1 MITIAGL
8 TNIEINLKVD
18 SFPIEYQPVSYPS
31 FGVDASTGGVGF
43 NIAKA
48 LTTLGSQVS
57 FLTLGCHDASSRIVN
72 ADIESLHLKEF
83 HKIDNLSATPQSVN
97 IYDKIGRRSIYCDL
111 KDIQESA
118 FDISIATDSIRRS
131 DAAILCNIN
140 FARPMLQ
147 VALEAKIPIITD
159 VHVLS
164 NPQDEYDMDFFR
176 TASVLFLSDE
186 GISGSKQDFILTLAN
201 LYSNIGVI
209 VIGMG
214 AEGAMLFE
222 RATGRVTLLPAVKP
236 AKVVNTIGAGDALL
250 SAFTHFYV
258 KDRPAVDALNLA
270 QKFASIKI
278 GVSGAANGF
287 VSEAELLR

>member
-1 MITIAGL
+1 MITVAGL
-8 TNIEINLKVD
+8 TNVEINLKVD

-48 LTTLGSQVS
+48 LTTLGSDVS
-57 FLTLGCHDASSRIVN
+57 FLTLGCPDATSRIVN
-72 ADIESLHLKEF
+72 ADIESMHLKEC
-83 HKIDNLSATPQSVN
+83 HKIDNLRETPQSVN
-97 IYDKIGRRSIYCDL
+97 IYDKSGRRSIYCDL
-111 KDIQESA
+111 KDIQESP

-131 DAAILCNIN
+131 DAAVLCNIN
-140 FARPMLQ
+140 FARPMLR
-147 VALEAKIPIITD
+147 VALETNVPVITD

-176 TASVLFLSDE
+176 AASVLFLSDE
-186 GISGSKQDFILTLAN
+186 GISGSKQDFIHTLAH

-214 AEGAMLFE
+214 AEGAMLYE
-222 RATGRVTLLPAVKP
+222 RATDRITLLPAAKP

-250 SAFTHFYV
+250 SAFTHFHV
-258 KDRPAVDALNLA
+258 KGRPAVEALSLA
-270 QKFASIKI
+270 QKFAAIKI

-287 VSEAELLR
+287 VPEAELLL